1 MIILVEIDAV
11 DETTGAAETLRFGS
25 KPYTTEPGD
34 TPANAVF
41 RSRLKDPGNFERHLF
56 GEGRTYGSS
65 EVGVGEVVLNNADG
79 KLDGIERLA
88 LDGRAIRIWSVKRSN
103 SPWASRETV
112 LIGTMDLAS
121 FNGRDVQIRLMDRL
135 ELLREAIQPLA
146 YLGTTINGGLTVAEG
161 NVDLKDVKK
170 PMLFGR
176 ALSIAPVMVDQFD
189 NVYQVAS
196 NALALIENVRDGGVK
211 LQASQDYPTLAAL
224 KAATV
229 AAGQYA
235 TCLALGLLR
244 TGLRPD
250 GTLTL
255 DAAEGAT
262 AADRSTARVS
272 RRILGSLVPVD
283 EASFDALHA
292 ANPAE
297 CGLWISQG
305 ETTVLAA
312 ATTILASVGGWLLPD
327 RFGVFVTGR
336 LELPAGVPVTVLTR
350 NRIIDRGEGFARLP
364 TEDTGEGMAAKSLT
378 VRFGRAY
385 TTFSESDLKEVASDD
400 AFRTFAKEEWRQVK
414 VEAPETAA
422 LHPRAIEMLFETCFV
437 QEADAR
443 AEADRLLAIYRVTRR
458 RFQIV
463 QASQTVAHVEPGAC
477 VTLQVNRYG
486 LDEGRLARVL
496 GIAPTY
502 GTNLTTLDVWA

>member
-11 DETTGAAETLRFGS
+11 DEVSGEAMTLRFGS
-25 KPYTTEPGD
+25 KPYVTKPTD

-41 RSRLKDPGNFERHLF
+41 RSRLKDPGNYERHLF
-56 GEGRTYGSS
+56 GEGRTYGAS

-79 KLDGIERLA
+79 RLDVFDRLA
-88 LDGRAIRIWSVKRSN
+88 LDGREIRIWSVKRSN

-112 LIGTMDLAS
+112 LIGTMDQAS
-121 FNGRDVQIRLMDRL
+121 FTGREVQVRLMDRL

-146 YLGTTINGGLTVAEG
+146 YLGTTTSGGLTVAEG

-176 ALSIAPVMVDQFD
+176 ALSISPVLVDQFD

-196 NALALIENVRDGGVK
+196 NALAVIENVRDGGVK
-211 LQASQDYPTLAAL
+211 LQFKQDYPTLAAL
-224 KAATV
+224 KAASMV
-229 AAGQYA
+229 GGQYA

-244 TGLRPD
+244 TYSRPD
-250 GTLTL
+250 GTLTV

-262 AADRSTARVS
+262 IADRSAARIA
-272 RRILGSLVPVD
+272 RRMLGTLAPVN
-283 EASFDALHA
+283 AATFNALHT

-297 CGLWISQG
+297 CGLWIAQG

-312 ATTILASVGGWLLPD
+312 ATTILGSVGGWLLPD
-327 RFGVFVTGR
+327 RFGKFSTGR
-336 LELPAGVPVTVLTR
+336 LELPAGTQTAALTR

-364 TEDTGEGMAAKSLT
+364 TNDPGEGMAAKSLT

-414 VEAPETAA
+414 VEAAETAA
-422 LHPRAIEMLFETCFV
+422 LHPRAIEMLFETCLV
-437 QEADAR
+437 SETDAR
-443 AEADRLLAIYRVTRR
+443 AEANRLLAIYRATRR

-463 QASQTVAHVEPGAC
+463 QASPTVAGVEPGDC

-486 LDEGRLARVL
+486 LDDGRLMRVL